1 MRYDKERLDKDIEN
15 VNNIYDYVKDVV
27 WERQEC
33 QENHFDRLN
42 KAEQVALINILNQV
56 ANLSVSLKD
65 YKFWFDSN
73 N

>member
-27 WERQEC
+27 WERQEG

-42 KAEQVALINILNQV
+42 KAEQVALINLLNQA

>member
-27 WERQEC
+27 WERQEG

-65 YKFWFDSN
+65 YKFWFYSN

>member
-15 VNNIYDYVKDVV
+15 VIDICEYVKEVV
-27 WERQEC
+27 WERQEG

-73 N
+73 I

>member
-27 WERQEC
+27 WERQEG

>member
-1 MRYDKERLDKDIEN
+1 MFN
-15 VNNIYDYVKDVV
+15 FS
-27 WERQEC
+27 ERQEV

>member
-15 VNNIYDYVKDVV
+15 VIDICEYVKDVV
-27 WERQEC
+27 WERQEG

-42 KAEQVALINILNQV
+42 KSEQVALINILNQV

>member
-27 WERQEC
+27 WERQEG

-56 ANLSVSLKD
+56 ANLSVSLKN

>member
-1 MRYDKERLDKDIEN
+1 MRYDKERLDNDIEN
-15 VNNIYDYVKDVV
+15 VIDICEYVKDVV
-27 WERQEC
+27 WERQEG

>member
-15 VNNIYDYVKDVV
+15 VIDICEYVKDVV
-27 WERQEC
+27 WERQEG

>member
-27 WERQEC
+27 WERQEG

-56 ANLSVSLKD
+56 ANLSVSLRD

>member
-15 VNNIYDYVKDVV
+15 VIDICEYVKEVV
-27 WERQEC
+27 WERQEG

>member
-15 VNNIYDYVKDVV
+15 VIDICEYVKEVV
-27 WERQEC
+27 WERQEG
-33 QENHFDRLN
+33 QENHFDKLN

>member
-15 VNNIYDYVKDVV
+15 VVDICEYVKDVV
-27 WERQEC
+27 WERQEG

>member
-15 VNNIYDYVKDVV
+15 VIDICEYVKDVV
-27 WERQEC
+27 WERQEG
-33 QENHFDRLN
+33 QENHFDKLN

>member
-15 VNNIYDYVKDVV
+15 VIDICEYVKEVV
-27 WERQEC
+27 WERQEG

-65 YKFWFDSN
+65 
-73 N
+73 